1 MWPQSPKYF
10 TAWPSTES
18 LPTLALNPRAITEKP
33 QQATADKATK
43 LMIKW
48 NYKKNQFIQKK
59 AEKKRNKEQKGKE
72 TDGKV
77 DSSHPKITLNVNG
90 TYIHCSKGRES
101 GEISLKI

>member
-48 NYKKNQFIQKK
+48 NYKKISIYPKEGRK
-59 AEKKRNKEQKGKE
+59 EEKQRTEGERNRWQGRQQPPQNHTKREW
-72 TDGKV
+72 
-77 DSSHPKITLNVNG
+77 HLHTL
-90 TYIHCSKGRES
+90 
-101 GEISLKI
+101 LKRQRIR